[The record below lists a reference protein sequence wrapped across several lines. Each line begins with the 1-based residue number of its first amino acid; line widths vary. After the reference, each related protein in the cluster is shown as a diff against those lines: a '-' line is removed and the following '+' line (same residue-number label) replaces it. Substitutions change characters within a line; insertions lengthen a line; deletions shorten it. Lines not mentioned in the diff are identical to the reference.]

1 LFFIEELQAGERQFE
16 YVLQLRLGQEYLLA
30 VYDDAFLNGKEFLK
44 DIGIELVQTLCLHIS

>member
-30 VYDDAFLNGKEFLK
+30 VYDDAFLNGKEFLN
-44 DIGIELVQTLCLHIS
+44 DIGIELVQALCLDIT